1 MTKCT
6 LSIDWEDFGQLY
18 TKYHYK
24 IDTPPLHA
32 IERQTNIILDMLDET
47 DRKATFFILGLSA
60 KYRPDLVKEIAA
72 KGHEIAIHGQ
82 NHEILFTLN
91 ANQIKEDISASIKT
105 VSDITGTQIFGYRA
119 PRFSIDESNLYVFE
133 ILSDLG
139 LLYDSSIFP
148 IKLPRYGIANFD
160 TNDKLYKLP
169 NGKEIVEIPLSTV
182 KYFGKTFPVSGGG
195 YVRLMPGFLVN
206 KMFKKI
212 EAEKRNSIIYMH
224 PYEFDT
230 DDLDVTSNYP
240 EDAQY
245 SRLKTLVLNL
255 RWNVSRNSVRN
266 KVKHLLKTQ
275 EFITCLEKA
284 QYVKNNT
291 VSAELLG

>member
-1 MTKCT
+1 MNKCT

-24 IDTPPLHA
+24 IDTPPLSA
-32 IERQTNIILDMLDET
+32 IARQTDIILDMLDET

-60 KYRPDLVKEIAA
+60 KYRTGLVKKIAS

-91 ANQIKEDISASIKT
+91 AHQIKEDIEASIKT

-119 PRFSIDESNLYVFE
+119 PRFSIDESNLYVLE
-133 ILSDLG
+133 ILSELG
-139 LLYDSSIFP
+139 LMYDSSIFP
-148 IKLPRYGIANFD
+148 IKLPRYGIMNFD

-182 KYFGKTFPVSGGG
+182 KYFGKIFPVSGGG

-230 DDLDVTSNYP
+230 EDLDVTSNYP

-245 SRLKTLVLNL
+245 SRLKTLALNL
-255 RWNVSRNSVRN
+255 RWNLSRNSVRN
-266 KVKHLLKTQ
+266 KVKQLLKRQ

>member
-1 MTKCT
+1 MNKCT

-24 IDTPPLHA
+24 IDTAPLKA
-32 IERQTNIILDMLDET
+32 IGRQTDIILDMLEET
-47 DRKATFFILGLSA
+47 NRKATFFILGLLA
-60 KYRPDLVKEIAA
+60 KYRPDLVKKIAA

-91 ANQIKEDISASIKT
+91 AKQIKEDIAESIKT
-105 VSDITGTQIFGYRA
+105 VSDITGTQVFGYRA
-119 PRFSIDESNLYVFE
+119 PRFSINETNLYVLQ
-133 ILSDLG
+133 ILTELD

-148 IKLPRYGIANFD
+148 IKLPRYGIVNFD
-160 TNDKLYKLP
+160 KNDMLYKLP
-169 NGKEIVEIPLSTV
+169 NEKEIVEIPLSTV

-195 YVRLMPGFLVN
+195 YIRVLPGFLVN

-212 EAEKRNSIIYMH
+212 STEKRNSIIYMH

-230 DDLDVTSNYP
+230 EKLDVTSNYP
-240 EDAQY
+240 KDAKY
-245 SRLKTLVLNL
+245 SKLKTLALNL
-255 RWNVSRNSVRN
+255 RWNISRNSVRN
-266 KVKHLLKTQ
+266 KVKQLLTNQ

-284 QYVKNNT
+284 RYVKSNT
-291 VSAELLG
+291 ISPKLLG